1 MKSYKNYYKI
11 FFYVLIFFSFVSF
24 VLFFFFRSEFSG
36 YTHPTTTL
44 TIFPLSSSTMP
55 SATAVLPP
63 PHPHLFNYLPLIPQD
78 DKPILFIILFL
89 AMIFLFLFVLL
100 EVTLSRASNPY
111 NQCMHTFF
119 KFYLEVTLSL
129 RN

>member
-63 PHPHLFNYLPLIPQD
+63 PHPHRNPPNLIYCA
-78 DKPILFIILFL
+78 KGSIKKKKISC
-89 AMIFLFLFVLL
+89 AMFAPTTC
-100 EVTLSRASNPY
+100 ERE
-111 NQCMHTFF
+111 
-119 KFYLEVTLSL
+119 KK
-129 RN
+129 

>member
-63 PHPHLFNYLPLIPQD
+63 PHPHRNPPNLIYCVKGSIKKIDLVLCLHQRRAKERKND
-78 DKPILFIILFL
+78 
-89 AMIFLFLFVLL
+89 IFLHKKI
-100 EVTLSRASNPY
+100 VTLVLCLNRR
-111 NQCMHTFF
+111 
-119 KFYLEVTLSL
+119 LVTDV
-129 RN
+129 